1 MTTQFSFKRSLIAV
15 AAIVALVTLAGC
27 AYSTT
32 KAKEADAGQRDDLEL
47 AYIKFQQGAYD
58 DVIALIASYKKHTP
72 EASYY
77 EPQWLLAQA
86 YELKGDSN
94 VALEEYKAIRRN
106 FPQTAHGSEA
116 LYRIELLE
124 RQLPSKQSDAHPS
137 ASSRKE
143 YHLGADDELQI
154 SVYGDDEL
162 SNTQTVRPDGK
173 IAFPL
178 VGDIYVIGMT
188 PDELRT
194 QITLRLSKFV
204 RNPQVTVLVSKYNS
218 KQVYVLGQVKT
229 PGVVRLSSDITVLQG
244 IAHAG
249 GTTDDADLQGALLVR
264 DAQIVPVNFE
274 RLLRNGDF
282 TQNIPLHPNDTILV
296 PNVSGRKVFILGEV
310 KQPVAIPL
318 KHAVSLIESL
328 SIAGGLTRDGD
339 SKSVVIVRGGLGTS
353 NMFTVNVDHITDK
366 AVTGKNVM
374 LQPNDIVYVPK
385 TLMAH
390 VDRFFEHVTKI
401 IAPIVLTEFGI
412 ALGPTVYSVLN
423 TGKVQSQVP
432 IIVQPNA
439 LVAP

>member
-1 MTTQFSFKRSLIAV
+1 MTSRLQCNRLITAV
-15 AAIVALVTLAGC
+15 VAGLTLVTLIGC
-27 AYSTT
+27 AHFTT
-32 KAKEADAGQRDDLEL
+32 DTKEADAEKRDDLQL
-47 AYIKFQQGAYD
+47 AYLKFQQGAYD
-58 DVIALIASYKKHTP
+58 DVIDLIARYRKHTP
-72 EASYY
+72 EDSDY
-77 EPQWLLAQA
+77 EPQWLLAQT
-86 YELKGDSN
+86 YEQKGDTT
-94 VALEEYKAIRRN
+94 AAIEEYKSIRKN

-124 RQLPSKQSDAHPS
+124 RQLPSRPADSSPS
-137 ASSRKE
+137 VSSRKE
-143 YHLGADDELQI
+143 YRLDADDEVQI

-178 VGDIYVIGMT
+178 AGDVYVAGMT
-188 PDELRT
+188 PDELRA

-204 RNPQVTVLVSKYNS
+204 RNPQVTVIVSKYNS

-229 PGVVRLSSDITVLQG
+229 PGIVRLSTDITVLQG

-249 GTTDDADLQGALLVR
+249 GMTDDADLQGALLVR
-264 DAQIVPVNFE
+264 NAQIVPVNFE

-296 PNVSGRKVFILGEV
+296 PNVSGRKIFILGEV
-310 KQPVAIPL
+310 KQPIAIPL
-318 KHAVSLIESL
+318 KQAMSLVESL
-328 SIAGGLTRDGD
+328 SIAGGFTRDAD
-339 SKSVVIVRGGLGTS
+339 SKNVVIVRGGLGSS
-353 NMFTVNVDHITDK
+353 NMFTVNVDQITDK
-366 AVTGKNVM
+366 AVTAKNAV

-390 VDRFFEHVTKI
+390 VDRFFEHVSKI

-412 ALGPTVYSVLN
+412 ALGPTVYSVL
-423 TGKVQSQVP
+423 TKGKVNSQVP